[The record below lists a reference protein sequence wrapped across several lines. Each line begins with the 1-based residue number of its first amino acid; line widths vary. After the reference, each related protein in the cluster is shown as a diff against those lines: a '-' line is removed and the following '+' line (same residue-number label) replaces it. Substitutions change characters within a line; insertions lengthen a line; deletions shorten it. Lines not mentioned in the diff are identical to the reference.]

1 MRNVVLIGMPGSG
14 KSTVG
19 RRVAE
24 LLGWPLLDTDA
35 IVARRAGRPVEEIFA
50 HDGEAA
56 FRRMERD
63 AVREVAATRPAVI
76 ATGGGVVLDSG
87 SMAMLRRR
95 GVIVSLAATPE
106 ALLARVGA
114 DGGGRPLLA
123 ADPAARV
130 AALVTERAPRYAEAD
145 LSLDAS
151 RPVEDLAAELL
162 SALTLI
168 SAETVT
174 VALGARAY
182 EVRVGAGILDLL
194 GWEARRRL
202 PAARQA
208 VVLTHP
214 RLARKFGARA
224 KRTLGAAG
232 FAVTSIAVPEGERSK
247 SLRRASAVFD
257 AMLAAGIERGAVVVA
272 LGGGVIG
279 DLAGFV
285 AGTYMRGLSLIH
297 APTTLLA
304 QVDSAIGG
312 KAAVNH
318 PRAKNAI
325 GVIWQPV
332 LVLSDVETL
341 RSAPAAVV
349 RDGLAEAIKHG
360 MIADLGYLSFLEDR
374 IERLLAGDREALAE
388 CVRRSVAIKA
398 RVVEQ
403 DEREAGPRRLLNYG
417 HTVGH
422 ALEIHSDGALS
433 HGACVA
439 TGMAVEGWIA
449 VRLGLTGAETLRRQ
463 NALLG
468 AAGLPATLPADGP
481 DGDALIGTMRLDK
494 KTSGGEVRFTLLRA
508 PGEGLI
514 DQTVPEGLLREALV
528 ACRASS

>member
-24 LLGWPLLDTDA
+24 ILGWPLVDTDA
-35 IVARRAGRPVEEIFA
+35 IVARRAGRSVEEIFA
-50 HDGEAA
+50 QEGEAA
-56 FRRMERD
+56 FRRMERL
-63 AVREVAATRPAVI
+63 AVREAAATRPAVI
-76 ATGGGVVLDSG
+76 ATGGGVVLDTG
-87 SMAMLRRR
+87 SMAALRRR

-106 ALLARVGA
+106 ALLARVGP
-114 DGGGRPLLA
+114 DGGGRPLLGP
-123 ADPAARV
+123 DPAARV
-130 AALVTERAPRYAEAD
+130 AALATERAPRYAQAD
-145 LSLDAS
+145 LTLDAS
-151 RPVEDLAAELL
+151 RPVEDLAEELL
-162 SALTLI
+162 TALTLL
-168 SAETVT
+168 SSDTVA

-182 EVRVGAGILDLL
+182 DVRIGAGILDLL

-214 RLARKFGARA
+214 RLARKFGVRAR
-224 KRTLGAAG
+224 RVLQAAG
-232 FAVTSIAVPEGERSK
+232 FATSSITVPEGERSK
-247 SLRRASAVFD
+247 SLRSASAVFD
-257 AMLAAGIERGAVVVA
+257 AMLAAGVERGAVVVG

-297 APTTLLA
+297 VPTTLLA

-332 LVLSDVETL
+332 LVLSDVEAL
-341 RSAPAAVV
+341 RGAPVAVI
-349 RDGLAEAIKHG
+349 RAGLAEAVKHG
-360 MIADLGYLSFLEDR
+360 MIADAGYLSFME
-374 IERLLAGDREALAE
+374 ERVEALLARDLEALAE
-388 CVRRSVAIKA
+388 CVRRSAAIKA
-398 RVVEQ
+398 RIVEQ
-403 DEREAGPRRLLNYG
+403 DERESGLRRLLNYG

-422 ALEIHSDGALS
+422 ALEIRSAGRLS
-433 HGACVA
+433 HGECVA
-439 TGMAVEGWIA
+439 AGMAVEGWIA
-449 VRLGLTGAETLRRQ
+449 MRLGLSSPETLRRQ
-463 NALLG
+463 NALLRE
-468 AAGLPATLPADGP
+468 AGLPTALPSGSPEAGP
-481 DGDALIGTMRLDK
+481 LIETMRLDK
-494 KTSGGEVRFTLLRA
+494 KTSGGEMRFTLLRA

-514 DQTVPEGLLREALV
+514 DQAVPEALLREALV